1 MTSGSAT
8 TRLTQA
14 DRVYVGWHY
23 ARVHPDPGPPPRRP
37 RPPEAEQISQSWLAT
52 QRRGENLLN
61 RHLKITAAGAGVGA
75 LIFMVAW
82 MSGLLHWAFA
92 AVGLLAC
99 AVIILITGCTVYQ
112 SEKALRSRVNEERA
126 RLERQRENRQRK
138 LNAAHEQHA
147 RAYREWDRRR
157 NAYESQQEWY
167 PVSVPP
173 GADRV
178 DVVGGT
184 LAGWS
189 AAVTMMGAARLAAG
203 AQVTVLDLSE
213 GAVAH
218 DLVRLAGDRGDDP
231 LVWVLPADLP
241 RLDLTR
247 ELGPEAM
254 ADVLSLVVSASEEQS
269 STRDLSFDNAIL
281 ERILVVFGGTASVR
295 QLTAAL
301 RALAQVGDPRDDLR
315 LGLITEEQLR
325 RITTMFG
332 RGAADQ
338 VVIERAWAL
347 ESQLRKLEV
356 LGTEPVRLP
365 PSRLHVVSMDR
376 RAGVLTNRVLGTYVA
391 TALTHVLRE
400 SPAGRRWDHTLFLC
414 GAEKLRGDVLDRLI
428 DACETTGTGLVLM
441 YRSIPGHVRERLGR
455 GHAAV
460 GFMRLGNADDA
471 RVAAEHIGVEQRL
484 NVAAITDHAGETVAD
499 LKHDP
504 YASTVA
510 YARARGGDALTDPGW
525 SPLPDP
531 AENDEALVRGI
542 NTATPWGR
550 SIAEAARAGVGGPA
564 DVVNGDPV
572 NGAPAEGAPASGV
585 PAGGARVDGEPA
597 NGGAASGEPAND
609 GPGDGTS
616 GDGGSGDGGPG
627 DGAPAQR
634 DGGRRSREL
643 LVEPHQMQEL
653 PPTAMIFTHATANG
667 RRVRLVDANPGIMT
681 LPTVHSVEYEEYLRE
696 QSALD
701 AAAAAAVIGTGERQ
715 ALRDG
720 GPDEASRTGR
730 PEPGTPQR
738 GTASPGTPRARHAGP
753 SGDGDARTP
762 GSAPV
767 PPSNGEH
774 TVRPERRDPQSAPGA
789 EPAGGAPV
797 QPPPNLGPPP
807 ERLDFR
813 RKKH

>member
-1 MTSGSAT
+1 VTDVTSGSAT

-23 ARVHPDPGPPPRRP
+23 AQVHPDPGPPPRRP

-61 RHLKITAAGAGVGA
+61 RHLKVTAAGAGVGA
-75 LIFMVAW
+75 LIFILAW

-92 AVGLLAC
+92 GVGLLAC

-112 SEKALRSRVNEERA
+112 SEMALRSRVNEERA
-126 RLERQRENRQRK
+126 RLERQRESRQRK
-138 LNAAHEQHA
+138 LNAAHEEHA

-157 NAYESQQEWY
+157 KTYENQQEWY

-173 GADRV
+173 GVDRV

-218 DLVRLAGDRGDDP
+218 DLLRLAGDRGDDP

-247 ELGPEAM
+247 ELPPEAM
-254 ADVLSLVVSASEEQS
+254 ADVLSLVVSSSEEQS

-315 LGLITEEQLR
+315 LGLITEAQLA

-356 LGTEPVRLP
+356 LGTDPVRLP

-391 TALTHVLRE
+391 TALTHGLRE

-441 YRSIPGHVRERLGR
+441 YRSIPPHVRERLGR

-471 RVAAEHIGVEQRL
+471 RIAAEHIGVEQRL
-484 NVAAITDHAGETVAD
+484 LVAAITDHAGEAVAD
-499 LKHDP
+499 LKGDP
-504 YASTVA
+504 YASTIA
-510 YARARGGDALTDPGW
+510 YARAHGGDALTDPVW

-531 AENDEALVRGI
+531 AEDDEALVRGI
-542 NTATPWGR
+542 STSTPWGR
-550 SIAEAARAGVGGPA
+550 SVSDAATAEADDADAETDAEADAAAGGHA
-564 DVVNGDPV
+564 EST
-572 NGAPAEGAPASGV
+572 EGAPV
-585 PAGGARVDGEPA
+585 PRGG
-597 NGGAASGEPAND
+597 
-609 GPGDGTS
+609 
-616 GDGGSGDGGPG
+616 
-627 DGAPAQR
+627 
-634 DGGRRSREL
+634 GGRRSRERSREL
-643 LVEPHQMQEL
+643 LVEQHQMQEL
-653 PPTAMIFTHATANG
+653 PPTAMVFTHATANG
-667 RRVRLVDANPGIMT
+667 RRIRLVDANPGIMT
-681 LPTVHSVEYEEYLRE
+681 LPTVHAVEYEEYLRE
-696 QSALD
+696 QAALD
-701 AAAAAAVIGTGERQ
+701 AAVGDAIIGAGEQQ
-715 ALRDG
+715 ARPG
-720 GPDEASRTGR
+720 GEVGESRRTGTSR
-730 PEPGTPQR
+730 PDM
-738 GTASPGTPRARHAGP
+738 PRARHAAPPG
-753 SGDGDARTP
+753 GGRARTP
-762 GSAPV
+762 RSAPPL
-767 PPSNGEH
+767 PPGQHAASSE
-774 TVRPERRDPQSAPGA
+774 RPDPDLPPQA
-789 EPAGGAPV
+789 EPVNGGSPA
-797 QPPPNLGPPP
+797 QAPPNLGPPP

-813 RKKH
+813 RKKR